1 MDQPQNVYPG
11 SPNQTGQPGNIPP
24 PPPQE
29 QQVGIRS
36 MESDL
41 KSIQQTGG
49 ESPQSQIIS
58 APELSAARNQQ
69 TPPRPPYQPTP
80 APSPGQPSAAD
91 ISATPTL
98 SEEPIISPKK
108 SFGLK
113 SILMVIGVAIL
124 AVAVGFG
131 VYYLVSSLKAEPQI
145 NLGGTQ
151 EPSGLPVAEPIPPPT
166 PPAVEEPT
174 TPEPTPLVHQ
184 SLITNPTKTE
194 TIKLP
199 VTSSH
204 NLQGL
209 SLSSFRSAMSVSVEE
224 KMLVGSVKDITFVD
238 DGSAPIEAPD
248 ILNFL
253 FLNGTPQP
261 TTSVV
266 GELLEKDFTSWLYAD
281 KIGGNKF
288 GLIFQMK
295 QDIDLGQIKAAMTQF
310 IEQNTQGIPNI
321 FVSSVT
327 TPSKIEFKDGQVEE
341 VPVRFLVFD
350 SKVGNVFE
358 YGWYA
363 VGDSYYLILATSY
376 NQMVDIVKRVKAIVP
391 GSSGSTSTTTTST
404 TTP

>member
-11 SPNQTGQPGNIPP
+11 SPNQTGQSGNVPP

-69 TPPRPPYQPTP
+69 APPRPPYQPTP
-80 APSPGQPSAAD
+80 VPSPGQPPAAD
-91 ISATPTL
+91 ISATPTF

-131 VYYLVSSLKAEPQI
+131 VYYLVLSLKTEPEV

-151 EPSGLPVAEPIPPPT
+151 EPSGLPVVEPTPPPT
-166 PPAVEEPT
+166 PLPVEEPVV
-174 TPEPTPLVHQ
+174 PEPTPLIHQ
-184 SLITNPTKTE
+184 SLISSPTKSE
-194 TIKLP
+194 MLTITDNSLNSFKTVVTNSSLEKL
-199 VTSSH
+199 V
-204 NLQGL
+204 
-209 SLSSFRSAMSVSVEE
+209 
-224 KMLVGSVKDITFVD
+224 VGNVKDLAFVD
-238 DGSAPIEAPD
+238 PTGKVIESSVFLSA
-248 ILNFL
+248 FL
-253 FLNGTPQP
+253 PSA
-261 TTSVV
+261 SVAISP
-266 GELLEKDFTSWLYAD
+266 LMEKDFTSWLYYD
-281 KIGGNKF
+281 KVGGAKF
-288 GLIFQMK
+288 GTVFALNK
-295 QDIDLGQIKAAMTQF
+295 LTP
-310 IEQNTQGIPNI
+310 IEQSLTSIVAALEGGASDIANL
-321 FVSSVT
+321 FVSAVT
-327 TPSKIEFKDGQVEE
+327 PLTKIEFKDGQVEG
-341 VPVRFLVFD
+341 VTVRFLVFD

-391 GSSGSTSTTTTST
+391 GPSGSTSTTTTST